1 MEKPVNNYMRNNSM
15 KWLFSLLI
23 AFFFTI
29 ESYSQGT
36 GLTRGKQYT
45 IGNIEVTGTSNYNEQ
60 TVIAFT
66 GLKEGDKIYI
76 PGEKLTK
83 VLNELWDLRLFS
95 DINFYLTN
103 VDGNVA
109 DLELEI
115 TEVPKLI
122 DVKVRGI
129 KKRKRSDIIKDNELK
144 EGKKLTENLMANI
157 KSYVKKKYRKK
168 GFLNASANI
177 ETTEVRDSV
186 ADNKLVGVNMTIN
199 IDKGEKVKVKEIN
212 FEGNEKFS
220 DWKLHRKTKKTKE
233 KFFLRFWKRSK
244 LIPKEY
250 ENDKQRIVDEMKS
263 KGYRDARIVSDTIRK
278 LDDNNIAIDIKV
290 KEGDRYYFGDIEFL
304 GNSVYSDERLKRLIG
319 IRKGDPYNGPLL
331 QEKIANQKK
340 PDADDVTNLYQNS
353 GYLFSQINPV
363 ETNIYNDTIDFEIRV
378 KEGKMA
384 YFDKISVE
392 GNTRTNDNVVYR
404 NLRTLPGRRYSKDAV
419 VRSVRELGQVGYFDP
434 ESINPQI
441 QNVNPQAGTLDVNYQ
456 VAEQGSSQ
464 IQLQGGYG
472 GGGFIGTLGLS
483 FNNFS
488 IRNLFNKDAWQP
500 VPMGDGQKLS
510 LRAQASQTFR
520 NYSFSFTEPWLG
532 GKKPVRL
539 SVSLSRTTQF
549 LFDPIS
555 RSSDTD
561 RNFSISGIDVG
572 YAKRLQEPDEYFT
585 FNAGIGFQ
593 HYSLNNYNIGL
604 FRFPNGQSN
613 NLSFQLGLTRD
624 NTFVNPIYPLGGS
637 RFNVSAKFTLPY
649 SLFNE
654 VDYEQLARDREVA
667 LEEQDDAALADIDQQ
682 RFNWLEFY
690 KVKFSGEWFNKIWD
704 KLVLRTKIEYGFLG
718 AYNLDRG
725 VPPFERF
732 FLGGDGLGGFTLD
745 GREVIQLRGYP
756 NQSVM
761 PRSRGNASQSSFN
774 DGATIYNKYT
784 MELRYPITL
793 KPSAS
798 IYALS
803 FLEGGSSY
811 DEFRNFSPFELNRS
825 AGFGVR
831 IFMPAFGLLGI
842 DFGYGFD
849 PIPGT
854 DTGPNGWE
862 THFIIGRQ
870 F

>member
-1 MEKPVNNYMRNNSM
+1 MEKPVNNYIKNNSM
-15 KWLFSLLI
+15 KWLFSLLVV
-23 AFFFTI
+23 FLFTL
-29 ESYSQGT
+29 ENYSQGA

-45 IGNIEVTGTSNYNEQ
+45 IGEIKVTGTSNYNEQ

-66 GLKEGDKIYI
+66 GLKEGEKIYI
-76 PGEKLTK
+76 PGERLTK
-83 VLNELWDLRLFS
+83 VLNELWDLGLFS

-115 TEVPKLI
+115 TEVPQLI

-129 KKRKRSDIIKDNELK
+129 KKRKRSDIVKDNELK
-144 EGKKLTENLMANI
+144 EGKKITENVKANI
-157 KSYVKKKYRKK
+157 KSYVKNKYRKK
-168 GFLNASANI
+168 GFLNANANI
-177 ETTEVRDSV
+177 ETQEVRDSTQN
-186 ADNKLVGVNMTIN
+186 DKLVGVDMTIN
-199 IDKGEKVKVKEIN
+199 INKGEKVKIKEIN
-212 FEGNEKFS
+212 FDGNNKFS
-220 DWKLHRKTKKTKE
+220 NWKLHRKMKKTKE

-244 LIPKEY
+244 LIPEEY
-250 ENDKQRIVDEMKS
+250 EADKQRIVDFMKAE
-263 KGYRDARIVSDTIRK
+263 GYRDARIVSDTIRK
-278 LDDNNIAIDIKV
+278 LDENNIAIDIKI

-304 GNSVYSDERLKRLIG
+304 GNTVYSDERLKRLIG

-331 QEKIANQKK
+331 QEKIADNTK

-363 ETNIYNDTIDFEIRV
+363 ETNVYNDTIDFEIRIQ
-378 KEGKMA
+378 EGKVA

-488 IRNLFNKDAWQP
+488 MRNLFNKDAWKP
-500 VPMGDGQKLS
+500 IPMGDGQKLS

-549 LFDPIS
+549 LFNPLT
-555 RSSDTD
+555 RSADTD
-561 RNFSISGIDVG
+561 RNFSITGIDVG
-572 YAKRLQEPDEYFT
+572 YAKRLQEPDNYFT
-585 FNAGIGFQ
+585 FNAGVGFQ
-593 HYSLNNYNIGL
+593 HYKLNNYNVGL

-637 RFNVSAKFTLPY
+637 KFNVSAKFTIPY
-649 SLFNE
+649 SLFNN
-654 VDYEQLARDREVA
+654 VDYDQLAEDREVA
-667 LEEQDDAALADIDQQ
+667 LEEQDNAALADIDQQ

-704 KLVLRTKIEYGFLG
+704 KLVLRSKIEYGFLG
-718 AYNLDRG
+718 AYNQDRG

-756 NQSVM
+756 NQSIM
-761 PRSRGNASQSSFN
+761 PRSRGGASQSSFN

-784 MELRYPITL
+784 LELRYPITL

-798 IYALS
+798 IYALT

-811 DEFRNFSPFELNRS
+811 DEFRNFSPFELSRS
-825 AGFGVR
+825 AGFGLR

-842 DFGYGFD
+842 DFGHGFD

>member
-1 MEKPVNNYMRNNSM
+1 VNNYIKNNNM
-15 KWLFSLLI
+15 KWLLSLLI
-23 AFFFTI
+23 VFLFTL
-29 ESYSQGT
+29 ENYSQGA

-45 IGNIEVTGTSNYNEQ
+45 IGEIKVTGTSNYNEQ
-60 TVIAFT
+60 TVVAFT
-66 GLKEGDKIYI
+66 GLKEGEKIYI

-83 VLNELWDLRLFS
+83 VLNKLWDLGLFS

-129 KKRKRSDIIKDNELK
+129 KKGKREEIIKDNDLK
-144 EGKKLTENLMANI
+144 EGKKVTENLKANV
-157 KSYVKKKYRKK
+157 KSYVEKKYRKK
-168 GFLNASANI
+168 GFLNAQANI
-177 ETTEVRDSV
+177 ETQEVRDSSQV
-186 ADNKLVGVNMTIN
+186 DKLIGVNMTIN
-199 IDKGEKVKVKEIN
+199 INKGQKVKIKNIN
-212 FEGNEKFS
+212 FKGNKKFT
-220 DWKLHRKTKKTKE
+220 DAKLRRKMKKTKQ

-244 LIPKEY
+244 LIPEEY
-250 ENDKQRIVDEMKS
+250 ESDKQRVIDFMKEE
-263 KGYRDARIVSDTIRK
+263 GYRDARIVSDSISEI
-278 LDDNNIAIDIKV
+278 DENNIAIDIKV
-290 KEGDRYYFGDIEFL
+290 NEGDRYYFGDIEFL
-304 GNSVYSDERLKRLIG
+304 GNSVYSDARLKRLIG

-331 QEKIANQKK
+331 QKKIADNSK
-340 PDADDVTNLYQNS
+340 PDANDVTNLYQNS
-353 GYLFSQINPV
+353 GYLFSKINPV
-363 ETNIYNDTIDFEIRV
+363 ETNVYNDTIDFEIRIQ
-378 KEGKMA
+378 EGKVA
-384 YFDKISVE
+384 YFNNISVE

-419 VRSVRELGQVGYFDP
+419 VKSVRELGQVGYFDP

-488 IRNLFNKDAWQP
+488 MRNLFNKEAWKP
-500 VPMGDGQKLS
+500 IPMGDGQKLS

-549 LFDPIS
+549 LFNPIS
-555 RSSDTD
+555 RNANSD
-561 RNFSISGIDVG
+561 RNFSITGVDVG
-572 YAKRLQEPDEYFT
+572 YAKRLREPDEYFT
-585 FNAGIGFQ
+585 FNAGVGFQ
-593 HYSLNNYNIGL
+593 HYNLNNYNVGL

-613 NLSFQLGLTRD
+613 NLSFQLGLSRD

-637 RFNVSAKFTLPY
+637 KFNVSAKFTIPY
-649 SLFNE
+649 SLFNN
-654 VDYEQLARDREVA
+654 VDYKQLARDREVA
-667 LEEQDDAALADIDQQ
+667 LEEQDNQALADIDQK

-704 KLVLRTKIEYGFLG
+704 KLVLRSKIEYGFLG
-718 AYNLDRG
+718 AYNQNRG

-756 NQSVM
+756 NQSIM
-761 PRSRGNASQSSFN
+761 PRSRGGATQSSFN

-784 MELRYPITL
+784 LELRYPITL

-798 IYALS
+798 IYALT
-803 FLEGGSSY
+803 FLEGGSSF
-811 DEFRNFSPFELNRS
+811 DEFRNFSPFELSRS
-825 AGFGVR
+825 AGLGLR

-854 DTGPNGWE
+854 DNGANGWE

>member
-1 MEKPVNNYMRNNSM
+1 MEKPVNNYIKNNSM
-15 KWLFSLLI
+15 KWLFSLLVV
-23 AFFFTI
+23 FLFTL
-29 ESYSQGT
+29 ENYSQGA

-45 IGNIEVTGTSNYNEQ
+45 IGEIKVTGTSNYNEQ

-66 GLKEGDKIYI
+66 GLKEGEKIYI
-76 PGEKLTK
+76 PGERLTK
-83 VLNELWDLRLFS
+83 VLNELWDLGLFS

-115 TEVPKLI
+115 TEVPQLI

-129 KKRKRSDIIKDNELK
+129 KKRKRSDIVKDNELK
-144 EGKKLTENLMANI
+144 EGKKITENVKANI
-157 KSYVKKKYRKK
+157 KSYVKNKYRKK
-168 GFLNASANI
+168 GFLNANANI
-177 ETTEVRDSV
+177 ETQEVRDSTQN
-186 ADNKLVGVNMTIN
+186 DKLVGVDMTIN
-199 IDKGEKVKVKEIN
+199 INKGEKVKIKEIN
-212 FEGNEKFS
+212 FDGNNKFS
-220 DWKLHRKTKKTKE
+220 NWKLHRKMKKTKE

-244 LIPKEY
+244 LIPEEY
-250 ENDKQRIVDEMKS
+250 EADKQRIVDFMKAE
-263 KGYRDARIVSDTIRK
+263 GYRDARIVSDTIRK
-278 LDDNNIAIDIKV
+278 LDENNIAIDIKV

-304 GNSVYSDERLKRLIG
+304 GNTVYSDERLKRLIG

-331 QEKIANQKK
+331 QEKIADNTK

-363 ETNIYNDTIDFEIRV
+363 ETNVYNDTIDFEIRIQ
-378 KEGKMA
+378 EGKVA

-488 IRNLFNKDAWQP
+488 MRNLFNKDAWKP
-500 VPMGDGQKLS
+500 IPMGDGQKLS

-549 LFDPIS
+549 LFNPLT
-555 RSSDTD
+555 RSADTD
-561 RNFSISGIDVG
+561 RNFSITGIDVG
-572 YAKRLQEPDEYFT
+572 YAKRLQEPDNYFT
-585 FNAGIGFQ
+585 FNAGVGFQ
-593 HYSLNNYNIGL
+593 HYKLNNYNVGL

-637 RFNVSAKFTLPY
+637 KFNVSAKFTIPY
-649 SLFNE
+649 SLFNN
-654 VDYEQLARDREVA
+654 VDYDQLAEDREVA
-667 LEEQDDAALADIDQQ
+667 LEEQDNAALADIDQQ

-704 KLVLRTKIEYGFLG
+704 KLVLRSKIEYGFLG
-718 AYNLDRG
+718 AYNQDRG

-756 NQSVM
+756 NQSIM
-761 PRSRGNASQSSFN
+761 PRSRGGASQSSFN

-784 MELRYPITL
+784 LELRYPITL

-798 IYALS
+798 IYALT

-811 DEFRNFSPFELNRS
+811 DEFRNFSPFELSRS
-825 AGFGVR
+825 AGFGLR

-842 DFGYGFD
+842 DFGHGFD

>member
-1 MEKPVNNYMRNNSM
+1 MEKPVNNYIKNNSM
-15 KWLFSLLI
+15 KWLFSLLVV
-23 AFFFTI
+23 FLFTL
-29 ESYSQGT
+29 ENYSQGA

-45 IGNIEVTGTSNYNEQ
+45 IGEIKVTGTSNYNEQ

-66 GLKEGDKIYI
+66 GLKEGEKIYI
-76 PGEKLTK
+76 PGERLTK
-83 VLNELWDLRLFS
+83 VLNKLWDLGLFS

-115 TEVPKLI
+115 TEVPQLI

-129 KKRKRSDIIKDNELK
+129 KKRKRSDIVKDNELK
-144 EGKKLTENLMANI
+144 EGKKITENVKANI
-157 KSYVKKKYRKK
+157 KSYVKNKYRKK
-168 GFLNASANI
+168 GFLNANANI
-177 ETTEVRDSV
+177 ETQEVRDSTQN
-186 ADNKLVGVNMTIN
+186 DKLVGVDMTIN
-199 IDKGEKVKVKEIN
+199 INKGEKVKIKEIN
-212 FEGNEKFS
+212 FDGNNKFS
-220 DWKLHRKTKKTKE
+220 NWKLHRKMKKTKE

-244 LIPKEY
+244 LIPEEY
-250 ENDKQRIVDEMKS
+250 EADKQRIVDFMKAE
-263 KGYRDARIVSDTIRK
+263 GYRDARIVSDTIRK
-278 LDDNNIAIDIKV
+278 LDENNIAIDIKV

-304 GNSVYSDERLKRLIG
+304 GNTVYSDERLKRLIG

-331 QEKIANQKK
+331 QEKIADNTK

-363 ETNIYNDTIDFEIRV
+363 ETNVYNDTIDFEIRIQ
-378 KEGKMA
+378 EGKVA

-488 IRNLFNKDAWQP
+488 MRNLFNKDAWKP
-500 VPMGDGQKLS
+500 IPMGDGQKLS

-549 LFDPIS
+549 LFNPLT
-555 RSSDTD
+555 RSADTD
-561 RNFSISGIDVG
+561 RNFSITGIDVG
-572 YAKRLQEPDEYFT
+572 YAKRLQEPDNYFT
-585 FNAGIGFQ
+585 FNAGVGFQ
-593 HYSLNNYNIGL
+593 HYNLNNYNVGL

-637 RFNVSAKFTLPY
+637 KFNVSAKFTIPY
-649 SLFNE
+649 SLFNN
-654 VDYEQLARDREVA
+654 VDYDQLAEDREVA
-667 LEEQDDAALADIDQQ
+667 LEEQDNAALADIDQQ

-704 KLVLRTKIEYGFLG
+704 KLVLRSKIEYGFLG
-718 AYNLDRG
+718 AYNQDRG

-756 NQSVM
+756 NQSIM
-761 PRSRGNASQSSFN
+761 PRSRGGASQSSFN

-784 MELRYPITL
+784 LELRYPITL

-798 IYALS
+798 IYALT

-811 DEFRNFSPFELNRS
+811 DEFRNFSPFELSRS
-825 AGFGVR
+825 AGFGLR

-842 DFGYGFD
+842 DFGHGFD

>member
-1 MEKPVNNYMRNNSM
+1 VNNYIKNNNM
-15 KWLFSLLI
+15 KWLLSLLI
-23 AFFFTI
+23 VFLFTL
-29 ESYSQGT
+29 ENYSQGA

-45 IGNIEVTGTSNYNEQ
+45 IGEIKVTGTSNYNEQ
-60 TVIAFT
+60 TVVAFT
-66 GLKEGDKIYI
+66 GLKEGEKIYI

-83 VLNELWDLRLFS
+83 VLNKLWDLGLFS

-129 KKRKRSDIIKDNELK
+129 KKGKREEIIKDNDLK
-144 EGKKLTENLMANI
+144 EGKKVTENLKANV
-157 KSYVKKKYRKK
+157 KSYVEKKYRKK
-168 GFLNASANI
+168 GFLNAQANI
-177 ETTEVRDSV
+177 ETQEVRDSSQV
-186 ADNKLVGVNMTIN
+186 DKLIGVNMTIN
-199 IDKGEKVKVKEIN
+199 INKGQKVKIKNIN
-212 FEGNEKFS
+212 FKGNKKFT
-220 DWKLHRKTKKTKE
+220 DAKLRRKMKKTKQ

-244 LIPKEY
+244 LIPEEY
-250 ENDKQRIVDEMKS
+250 ESDKQRVIDFMKEE
-263 KGYRDARIVSDTIRK
+263 GYRDARIVSDSISEI
-278 LDDNNIAIDIKV
+278 DENNIAIDIKV
-290 KEGDRYYFGDIEFL
+290 NEGDRYYFGDIEFL
-304 GNSVYSDERLKRLIG
+304 GNSVYSDARLKRLIG

-331 QEKIANQKK
+331 QKKIADNSK
-340 PDADDVTNLYQNS
+340 PDANDVTNLYQNS
-353 GYLFSQINPV
+353 GYLFSKINPV
-363 ETNIYNDTIDFEIRV
+363 ETNVYNDTIDFEIRIQ
-378 KEGKMA
+378 EGKVA
-384 YFDKISVE
+384 YFNNISVE

-419 VRSVRELGQVGYFDP
+419 VKSVRELGQVGYFDP

-488 IRNLFNKDAWQP
+488 MRNLFNKEAWKP
-500 VPMGDGQKLS
+500 IPMGDGQKLS

-549 LFDPIS
+549 LFNPIS
-555 RSSDTD
+555 RNANSD
-561 RNFSISGIDVG
+561 RNFSITGVDVG
-572 YAKRLQEPDEYFT
+572 YAKRLREPDEYFT
-585 FNAGIGFQ
+585 FNAGVGFQ
-593 HYSLNNYNIGL
+593 HYNLNNYNVGL

-613 NLSFQLGLTRD
+613 NLSFQLGLSRD

-637 RFNVSAKFTLPY
+637 KFNVSAKFTIPY
-649 SLFNE
+649 SLFND
-654 VDYEQLARDREVA
+654 VDYKQLARDREVA
-667 LEEQDDAALADIDQQ
+667 LEEQDNQALADIDQK

-704 KLVLRTKIEYGFLG
+704 KLVLRSKIEYGFLG
-718 AYNLDRG
+718 AYNQNRG

-756 NQSVM
+756 NQSIM
-761 PRSRGNASQSSFN
+761 PRSRGGATQSSFN

-784 MELRYPITL
+784 LELRYPITL

-798 IYALS
+798 IYALT
-803 FLEGGSSY
+803 FLEGGSSF
-811 DEFRNFSPFELNRS
+811 DEFRNFSPFELSRS
-825 AGFGVR
+825 AGLGLR

-854 DTGPNGWE
+854 DNGANGWE

>member
-1 MEKPVNNYMRNNSM
+1 MVKQVNNSTKNNFM
-15 KWLFSLLI
+15 KWLFAVLFVLCLVQ
-23 AFFFTI
+23 
-29 ESYSQGT
+29 ENYSQGT

-45 IGNIEVTGTSNYNEQ
+45 IGEIKVTGTANYNEQ

-66 GLKEGDKIYI
+66 GLKEGDQLFI
-76 PGEKLTK
+76 PGEKITK
-83 VLNELWDLRLFS
+83 VLNKLWDLGLFS

-115 TEVPKLI
+115 TEVPNLLN
-122 DVKVRGI
+122 VKVRGI
-129 KKRKRSDIIKDNELK
+129 KDRKRSDIIEDNELK
-144 EGKKLTENLMANI
+144 EGKKITENVKANI
-157 KSYVKKKYRKK
+157 KSYVKDKYREK
-168 GFLNASANI
+168 GFLNATANI
-177 ETTEVRDSV
+177 ETQEVRDSLS
-186 ADNKLVGVNMTIN
+186 DNKLEGINMTIN
-199 IDKGEKVKVKEIN
+199 IKKGEKVKIKDIN
-212 FEGNEKFS
+212 FEGNKKFS
-220 DWKLHRKTKKTKE
+220 DWKLHRKMKKTKE

-244 LIPKEY
+244 LIPEEY
-250 ENDKQRIVDEMKS
+250 KADKQRVVDLMKAE
-263 KGYRDARIVSDTIRK
+263 GYRDARIVNDTIRK
-278 LDDNNIAIDIKV
+278 LDKNNIAIDINV
-290 KEGDRYYFGDIEFL
+290 KEGDQYYFGDIEFV
-304 GNSVYSDERLKRLIG
+304 GNSVYSDKRLERLIG

-331 QEKIANQKK
+331 QEKIADNSK

-363 ETNIYNDTIDFEIRV
+363 ETNIYNDTIDFEVRI
-378 KEGKMA
+378 KEGKVA
-384 YFDKISVE
+384 YFDRISVE

-441 QNVNPQAGTLDVNYQ
+441 QNVSPQAGTLDVNYQ

-488 IRNLFNKDAWQP
+488 MRNLFNKDAWKP
-500 VPMGDGQKLS
+500 IPMGDGQKLS

-532 GKKPVRL
+532 GKKPVNL

-549 LFDPIS
+549 LFNPIS
-555 RSSDTD
+555 RSADTD
-561 RNFSISGIDVG
+561 RNFSITGINVG
-572 YAKRLQEPDEYFT
+572 YAKRLTQPDEYFT
-585 FNAGIGFQ
+585 FNAGVGYQ
-593 HYSLNNYNIGL
+593 RYELNDYNVGL
-604 FRFPNGQSN
+604 FRFPNGYSN

-637 RFNVSAKFTLPY
+637 KFEVSAKFTLPY
-649 SLFNE
+649 SLFDS
-654 VDYEQLARDREVA
+654 VDYQQLDRKRETA
-667 LEEQDDAALADIDQQ
+667 IQEQDNARLADIDQQ
-682 RFNWLEFY
+682 RFDWLEFY
-690 KVKFSGEWFNKIWD
+690 KIKFSVEWFNKIWD
-704 KLVLRTKIEYGFLG
+704 KLVLRSKIEYGFLG
-718 AYNLDRG
+718 AYNQDRG

-756 NQSVM
+756 NQSVT
-761 PRSRGNASQSSFN
+761 PRSRGVANQSSFN

-784 MELRYPITL
+784 LELRYPVTL

-798 IYALS
+798 IYALT
-803 FLEGGSSY
+803 FLEGGSSF

-825 AGFGVR
+825 AGLGLR

-854 DTGPNGWE
+854 NSGPNGWE

>member
-1 MEKPVNNYMRNNSM
+1 MEKPVSNYIKNNSM
-15 KWLFSLLI
+15 KWLFSLLVV
-23 AFFFTI
+23 FLFTL
-29 ESYSQGT
+29 ENYSQGA

-45 IGNIEVTGTSNYNEQ
+45 IGEIKVTGTSNYNEQ

-66 GLKEGDKIYI
+66 GLKEGEKIYI
-76 PGEKLTK
+76 PGERLTK
-83 VLNELWDLRLFS
+83 VLNKLWDLGLFS

-115 TEVPKLI
+115 TEVPQLI

-129 KKRKRSDIIKDNELK
+129 KKRKRSDIVKDNELK
-144 EGKKLTENLMANI
+144 EGKKITENVKANI
-157 KSYVKKKYRKK
+157 KSYVKNKYRKK
-168 GFLNASANI
+168 GFLNANANI
-177 ETTEVRDSV
+177 ETQEVRDSTQN
-186 ADNKLVGVNMTIN
+186 DKLVGVDMTIN
-199 IDKGEKVKVKEIN
+199 INKGEKVKIKEIN
-212 FEGNEKFS
+212 FDGNNKFS
-220 DWKLHRKTKKTKE
+220 NWKLHRKMKKTKE

-244 LIPKEY
+244 LIPEEY
-250 ENDKQRIVDEMKS
+250 EADKQRIVDFMKAE
-263 KGYRDARIVSDTIRK
+263 GYRDARIVSDTIRK
-278 LDDNNIAIDIKV
+278 LDENNIAIDIKI

-304 GNSVYSDERLKRLIG
+304 GNTVYSDERLKRLIG

-331 QEKIANQKK
+331 QEKIADNTK

-363 ETNIYNDTIDFEIRV
+363 ETNVYNDTIDFEIRIQ
-378 KEGKMA
+378 EGKVA

-488 IRNLFNKDAWQP
+488 MRNLFNKDAWKP
-500 VPMGDGQKLS
+500 IPMGDGQKLS

-549 LFDPIS
+549 LFNPLT
-555 RSSDTD
+555 RSADTD
-561 RNFSISGIDVG
+561 RNFSITGIDVG
-572 YAKRLQEPDEYFT
+572 YAKRLQEPDNYFT
-585 FNAGIGFQ
+585 FNAGVGFQ
-593 HYSLNNYNIGL
+593 HYKLNNYNVGL

-637 RFNVSAKFTLPY
+637 KFNVSAKFTIPY
-649 SLFNE
+649 SLFNN
-654 VDYEQLARDREVA
+654 VDYDQLAEDREVA
-667 LEEQDDAALADIDQQ
+667 LEEQDNAALADIDQQ

-704 KLVLRTKIEYGFLG
+704 KLVLRSKIEYGFLG
-718 AYNLDRG
+718 AYNQDRG

-756 NQSVM
+756 NQSIM
-761 PRSRGNASQSSFN
+761 PRSRGGASQSSFN

-784 MELRYPITL
+784 LELRYPITL

-798 IYALS
+798 IYALT

-811 DEFRNFSPFELNRS
+811 DEFRNFSPFELSRS
-825 AGFGVR
+825 AGFGLR

-842 DFGYGFD
+842 DFGHGFD

>member
-1 MEKPVNNYMRNNSM
+1 
-15 KWLFSLLI
+15 LFTL
-23 AFFFTI
+23 
-29 ESYSQGT
+29 ENYSQGA

-45 IGNIEVTGTSNYNEQ
+45 IGEIKVTGTSNYNEQ

-66 GLKEGDKIYI
+66 GLKEGEKIYI
-76 PGEKLTK
+76 PGERLTK
-83 VLNELWDLRLFS
+83 VLNKLWDLGLFS

-115 TEVPKLI
+115 TEVPQLI

-129 KKRKRSDIIKDNELK
+129 KKRKRSDIVKDNELK
-144 EGKKLTENLMANI
+144 EGKKITENVKANI
-157 KSYVKKKYRKK
+157 KSYVKNKYRKK
-168 GFLNASANI
+168 GFLNANANI
-177 ETTEVRDSV
+177 ETQEVRDSTQN
-186 ADNKLVGVNMTIN
+186 DKLVGVDMTIN
-199 IDKGEKVKVKEIN
+199 INKGEKVKIKEIN
-212 FEGNEKFS
+212 FDGNNKFS
-220 DWKLHRKTKKTKE
+220 NWKLHRKMKKTKE

-244 LIPKEY
+244 LIPEEY
-250 ENDKQRIVDEMKS
+250 EADKQRIVDFMKAE
-263 KGYRDARIVSDTIRK
+263 GYRDARILSDTIRK
-278 LDDNNIAIDIKV
+278 LDENNIAIDIKV

-304 GNSVYSDERLKRLIG
+304 GNTVYSDERLKRLIG

-331 QEKIANQKK
+331 QEKIADNTK

-363 ETNIYNDTIDFEIRV
+363 ETNVYNDTIDFEIRIQ
-378 KEGKMA
+378 EGKVA

-404 NLRTLPGRRYSKDAV
+404 NLRTLPGRKYSKDAV

-488 IRNLFNKDAWQP
+488 MRNLFNKDAWKP
-500 VPMGDGQKLS
+500 IPMGDGQKLS

-549 LFDPIS
+549 LFNPLT
-555 RSSDTD
+555 RSADTD
-561 RNFSISGIDVG
+561 RNFSITGIDVG
-572 YAKRLQEPDEYFT
+572 YAKRLQEPDNYFT
-585 FNAGIGFQ
+585 FNAGVGFQ
-593 HYSLNNYNIGL
+593 HYNLNNYNVGL

-637 RFNVSAKFTLPY
+637 KFNVSAKFTIPY
-649 SLFNE
+649 SLFNN
-654 VDYEQLARDREVA
+654 VDYDQLAEDREVA
-667 LEEQDDAALADIDQQ
+667 LEEQDNAALADIDQQ

-704 KLVLRTKIEYGFLG
+704 KLVLRSKIEYGFLG
-718 AYNLDRG
+718 AYNQDRG

-756 NQSVM
+756 NQSIM
-761 PRSRGNASQSSFN
+761 PRSRGGASQSSFN

-784 MELRYPITL
+784 LELRYPITL

-798 IYALS
+798 IYALT

-811 DEFRNFSPFELNRS
+811 DEFRNFSPFELSRS
-825 AGFGVR
+825 AGFGLR

-842 DFGYGFD
+842 DFGHGFD

>member
-1 MEKPVNNYMRNNSM
+1 MEKPVNNYIKNNSM
-15 KWLFSLLI
+15 KWLFSLLVV
-23 AFFFTI
+23 FLFTL
-29 ESYSQGT
+29 ENYSQGA

-45 IGNIEVTGTSNYNEQ
+45 IGEIKVTGTSNYNEQ

-66 GLKEGDKIYI
+66 GLKEGEKIYI
-76 PGEKLTK
+76 PGERLTK
-83 VLNELWDLRLFS
+83 VLNKLWDLGLFS

-115 TEVPKLI
+115 TEVPQLI

-129 KKRKRSDIIKDNELK
+129 KKRKRSDIVKDNELK
-144 EGKKLTENLMANI
+144 EGKKITENVKANI
-157 KSYVKKKYRKK
+157 KSYVKNKYRKK
-168 GFLNASANI
+168 GFLNANANI
-177 ETTEVRDSV
+177 ETQEVRDSTQN
-186 ADNKLVGVNMTIN
+186 DKLVGVDMTIN
-199 IDKGEKVKVKEIN
+199 INKGEKVKIKEIN
-212 FEGNEKFS
+212 FDGNNKFS
-220 DWKLHRKTKKTKE
+220 NWKLHRKMKKTKE

-244 LIPKEY
+244 LIPEEY
-250 ENDKQRIVDEMKS
+250 EADKQRIVDFMKAE
-263 KGYRDARIVSDTIRK
+263 GYRDARIVSDTIRK
-278 LDDNNIAIDIKV
+278 LDENNIAIDIKV

-304 GNSVYSDERLKRLIG
+304 GNTVYSDERLKRLIG

-331 QEKIANQKK
+331 QEKIADNTK

-363 ETNIYNDTIDFEIRV
+363 ETNVYNDTIDFEIRIQ
-378 KEGKMA
+378 EGKVA

-488 IRNLFNKDAWQP
+488 MRNLFNKDAWKP
-500 VPMGDGQKLS
+500 IPMGDGQKLS

-549 LFDPIS
+549 LFNPLT
-555 RSSDTD
+555 RSADTD
-561 RNFSISGIDVG
+561 RNFSITGIDVG
-572 YAKRLQEPDEYFT
+572 YAKRLQEPDNYFT
-585 FNAGIGFQ
+585 FNAGVGFQ
-593 HYSLNNYNIGL
+593 HYKLNNYNVGL

-637 RFNVSAKFTLPY
+637 KFNVSAKFTIPY
-649 SLFNE
+649 SLFNN
-654 VDYEQLARDREVA
+654 VDYDQLAEDREVA
-667 LEEQDDAALADIDQQ
+667 LEEQDNAALADIDQQ

-704 KLVLRTKIEYGFLG
+704 KLVLRSKIEYGFLG
-718 AYNLDRG
+718 AYNQDRG

-756 NQSVM
+756 NQSIM
-761 PRSRGNASQSSFN
+761 PRSRGGASQSSFN

-784 MELRYPITL
+784 LELRYPITL

-798 IYALS
+798 IYALT

-811 DEFRNFSPFELNRS
+811 DEFRNFSPFELSRS
-825 AGFGVR
+825 AGFGLR

-842 DFGYGFD
+842 DFGHGFD